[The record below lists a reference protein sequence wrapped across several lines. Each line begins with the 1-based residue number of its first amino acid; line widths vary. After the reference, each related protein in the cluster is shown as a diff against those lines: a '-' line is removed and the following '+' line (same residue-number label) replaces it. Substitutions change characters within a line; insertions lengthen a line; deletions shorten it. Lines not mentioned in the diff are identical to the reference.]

1 MNLSPR
7 LAFIVNGIPKTKSVI
22 DIAADHGYVALTLAK
37 QNIERKIIISDIAL
51 KPLESAQANFQ
62 QAGIING
69 DFRLGSGLQV
79 LKTDEEMDVAI
90 IAGIGGRLMV
100 DILADNPMKT
110 NLISTFFL
118 QANIGMSLV
127 RSWLYEHKYHIIQD
141 VLIKDGI
148 RIYECLEV
156 KKADSK
162 DSCYNQEESIRKLQ
176 FYFGTQIA
184 EQEQQLKT
192 EWLNANIVKFEE
204 KLVQLAKAK
213 NESVTEKSAEYE
225 ILRKRAKELL

>member
-37 QNIERKIIISDIAL
+37 ENIERKIIISDIAL

-79 LKTDEEMDVAI
+79 LKTDETMDVAI

-100 DILADNPMKT
+100 DILADNLMKT

-127 RSWLYEHKYHIIQD
+127 RAWLYEHNYHIVQD

-156 KKADSK
+156 NKADNK
-162 DSCYNQEESIRKLQ
+162 DTCYSQVEAIRKHQ
-176 FYFGTQIA
+176 FYFGTQIM

-192 EWLNANIVKFEE
+192 EWLNANITKFEE

-213 NESVTEKSAEYE
+213 NETVSEKITEYE
-225 ILRKRAKELL
+225 KLLKCAKELL